1 MTRTRFP
8 GHLNFEG
15 EPPNRLPTRDSVT
28 MGESGGWK
36 LAMRRG
42 SDT

>member
-1 MTRTRFP
+1 MSLHGQQGGGPVVFNHGGP
-8 GHLNFEG
+8 LNFE
-15 EPPNRLPTRDSVT
+15 
-28 MGESGGWK
+28 GESGGWK